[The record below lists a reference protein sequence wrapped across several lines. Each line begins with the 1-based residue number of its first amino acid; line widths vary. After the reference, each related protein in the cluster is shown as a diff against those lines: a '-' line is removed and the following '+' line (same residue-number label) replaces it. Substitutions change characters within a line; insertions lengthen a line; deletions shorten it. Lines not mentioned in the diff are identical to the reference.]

1 MFSCLVICISFSV
14 NSLLC
19 LWLAYFGIIF
29 CLVMNKTL
37 IYATIYFGV
46 TFNSFFLS
54 CVNVLQFYVAN
65 FTIFYFMAFPS
76 WVLKN
81 NFE

>member
-37 IYATIYFGV
+37 IYATVYFGV
-46 TFNSFFLS
+46 IFNRFFFKA
-54 CVNVLQFYVAN
+54 V
-65 FTIFYFMAFPS
+65 
-76 WVLKN
+76 
-81 NFE
+81 